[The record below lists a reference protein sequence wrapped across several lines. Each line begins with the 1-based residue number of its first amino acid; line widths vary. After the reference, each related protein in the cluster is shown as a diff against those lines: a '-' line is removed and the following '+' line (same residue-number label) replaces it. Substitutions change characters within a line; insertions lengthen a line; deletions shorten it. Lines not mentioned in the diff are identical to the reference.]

1 MIIELKDD
9 EWMKRILWMMIMGIF
24 IVSESLSVSAT
35 ESETF
40 PDKISFLTIKAYNI
54 EDENQRLA
62 NVLVEIFTEQGES
75 LGVYETNQEGQIL
88 VEIIPGYYRIEIIES
103 TEGFEA
109 LSESRTQVI
118 DASGID
124 VYQVQLLH
132 APVEA
137 VSTGRMIPTTGLKE
151 LLLPCALGF
160 TIVASGLYLKTRK
173 K

>member
-1 MIIELKDD
+1 
-9 EWMKRILWMMIMGIF
+9 MKRILCIMIMGIF
-24 IVSESLSVSAT
+24 IVSKTLSISAT

-40 PDKISFLTIKAYNI
+40 PDKISFLTIKAYNV

-88 VEIIPGYYRIEIIES
+88 VEVIPGFYRVEIIES

-109 LSESRTQVI
+109 LSESKTQVI

-137 VSTGRMIPTTGLKE
+137 VSTSRIIPTTGLEE

-160 TIVASGLYLKTRK
+160 TIVAGGLYLKTRNK
-173 K
+173 

>member
-1 MIIELKDD
+1 MIIELKED
-9 EWMKRILWMMIMGIF
+9 ERMKRILWMMIMGIL

-40 PDKISFLTIKAYNI
+40 PDKISFLTIKAYNV

-88 VEIIPGYYRIEIIES
+88 VEVIPGYYRIEIIES

-109 LSESRTQVI
+109 LSESRTQVV

-137 VSTGRMIPTTGLKE
+137 VSTSRTIPTTGLQE
-151 LLLPCALGF
+151 LLLPCALGS
-160 TIVASGLYLKTRK
+160 TVVAGGLYLKTRK

>member
-1 MIIELKDD
+1 
-9 EWMKRILWMMIMGIF
+9 MKRILCIMIMGIF
-24 IVSESLSVSAT
+24 IVSKALSISAT
-35 ESETF
+35 ESDIF
-40 PDKISFLTIKAYNI
+40 PDKISFLTIKAYNV
-54 EDENQRLA
+54 EDEKQRLA

-88 VEIIPGYYRIEIIES
+88 VEVIPGFYRVEIIES

-109 LSESRTQVI
+109 LNESKTQVI

-137 VSTGRMIPTTGLKE
+137 VSTSRIIPTTGLKE

-160 TIVASGLYLKTRK
+160 TIVAGGLYLKTRNK
-173 K
+173 